1 MGAAGHDGRLHQD
14 EKGLSVAN
22 TFVAPLGSTAQRRTA
37 TIRDV
42 LGPDWRIGWL
52 FVAPVVIIVTALLI
66 YPFLDAIVLSFQER
80 FIGQP
85 GTWVGLANYAALFST
100 ADTPWV
106 KAAITTLTI
115 TAGAIATKFVIGT
128 AMACVL
134 NQDLPAR
141 HFLRGVMFLPWA
153 VPAVVSAY
161 VWRFMFDTT
170 GPINGAIANFSLLD
184 DYIYFFNDARLAVPA
199 LIVVI
204 VWAGTP
210 FWTMNILAG
219 MQSIGQELYE
229 AAEIDGANT
238 FQRFLHV
245 TMPGLQPVILVT
257 ALLSTIW
264 TSANLTP
271 IFVLTGG
278 GPNYATT
285 TLPLLSYL
293 TAIPGHQLG
302 AGAAIAMT
310 MVPFYLILV
319 LFLTRR
325 MLRQE
330 A

>member
-1 MGAAGHDGRLHQD
+1 
-14 EKGLSVAN
+14 VAD
-22 TFVAPLGSTAQRRTA
+22 TLAAPLKATPGRRSSTLRR
-37 TIRDV
+37 V
-42 LGPDWRIGWL
+42 LGPEWQLGWL
-52 FVAPVVIIVTALLI
+52 LVAPVVIIVTALLI
-66 YPFLDAIVLSFQER
+66 YPFIDAILLSFQER
-80 FIGQP
+80 FIGKT
-85 GTWVGLANYAALFST
+85 GTWVGLANYSALFS
-100 ADTPWV
+100 ADSPWL
-106 KAAITTLTI
+106 KAMFTTLLVTG
-115 TAGAIATKFVIGT
+115 GAIATKFVIGI

-134 NQDLPAR
+134 NQDLPAKNL
-141 HFLRGVMFLPWA
+141 FRGVMFLPWA

-170 GPINGAIANFSLLD
+170 GPINGAIANFGLLD
-184 DYIYFFNDARLAVPA
+184 DYIYFFNDARVAVPA

-210 FWTMNILAG
+210 FWTMNFLAG
-219 MQSIGQELYE
+219 MQAISQELYE
-229 AAEIDGANT
+229 AAEIDGAST
-238 FQRFLHV
+238 WRRFLHV
-245 TMPGLQPVILVT
+245 TLPGLQPVITVT

-271 IFVLTGG
+271 IFVLTNG

-285 TLPLLSYL
+285 TLPLLSYF

-310 MVPFYLILV
+310 MVPFYLVLV

-330 A
+330 

>member
-1 MGAAGHDGRLHQD
+1 
-14 EKGLSVAN
+14 VAD
-22 TFVAPLGSTAQRRTA
+22 TVAAPLGSAVPRRASTARRL
-37 TIRDV
+37 
-42 LGPDWRIGWL
+42 LGPDWQIGWP

-66 YPFLDAIVLSFQER
+66 YPFFDAILLSFQER
-80 FIGQP
+80 FIGRT
-85 GTWVGLANYAALFST
+85 GTWVGLANYAALFSS
-100 ADTPWV
+100 ANTPWV

-115 TAGAIATKFVIGT
+115 TAGAIITKFFIGM

-141 HFLRGVMFLPWA
+141 QFWRGVMFLPWA

-170 GPINGAIANFSLLD
+170 GPINGAIANFGLLD
-184 DYIYFFNDARLAVPA
+184 DYIYFFSDARLAVPA
-199 LIVVI
+199 LILVI

-245 TMPGLQPVILVT
+245 TLPGVQPVVLVT
-257 ALLSTIW
+257 GLLSTIW

-278 GPNYATT
+278 GPDYATT

-310 MVPFYLILV
+310 MVPFYLVLV
-319 LFLTRR
+319 LILTRR

-330 A
+330 

>member
-1 MGAAGHDGRLHQD
+1 MADTLA
-14 EKGLSVAN
+14 
-22 TFVAPLGSTAQRRTA
+22 APLKATPGRRSSTLRR
-37 TIRDV
+37 V
-42 LGPDWRIGWL
+42 LGPEWQLGWL
-52 FVAPVVIIVTALLI
+52 LVAPVVIIVTALLI
-66 YPFLDAIVLSFQER
+66 YPFVDAILLSFQER
-80 FIGQP
+80 FIGKT
-85 GTWVGLANYAALFST
+85 GTWVGLANYAALFS
-100 ADTPWV
+100 ADSPWL
-106 KAAITTLTI
+106 KAMFTTLLVTG
-115 TAGAIATKFVIGT
+115 GAIATKFVIGI

-134 NQDLPAR
+134 NQDLPAKNL
-141 HFLRGVMFLPWA
+141 FRGVMFLPWA

-170 GPINGAIANFSLLD
+170 GPINGAIANFGLLD

-210 FWTMNILAG
+210 FWTMNFLAG
-219 MQSIGQELYE
+219 MQAISQELYE
-229 AAEIDGANT
+229 AAEIDGAST
-238 FQRFLHV
+238 WRRFLHV
-245 TMPGLQPVILVT
+245 TLPGLQPVITVT

-271 IFVLTGG
+271 IFVLTNG

-285 TLPLLSYL
+285 TLPLLSYF

-310 MVPFYLILV
+310 MVPFYLVLV

-330 A
+330 